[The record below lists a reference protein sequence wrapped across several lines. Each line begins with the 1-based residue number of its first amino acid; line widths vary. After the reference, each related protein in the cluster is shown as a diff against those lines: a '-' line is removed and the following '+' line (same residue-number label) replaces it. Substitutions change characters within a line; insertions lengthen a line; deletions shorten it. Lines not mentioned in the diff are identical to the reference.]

1 MRAINPGTPLPGVT
15 FRSFS
20 SKTLQNSPIANFAVF
35 VPPCAVVTE
44 RPKPSPSEAPKL
56 SISTTWGMC
65 LHSPALTSLLHITP
79 DETIVT
85 RLPVF
90 QRPEF
95 VSSACSIGLA
105 KASPTIA
112 MLSTLCLSTVS
123 HNRSEEHT
131 SELQSL
137 MRISYAVFGLKKN
150 NQTHYRIQ

>member
-1 MRAINPGTPLPGVT
+1 
-15 FRSFS
+15 
-20 SKTLQNSPIANFAVF
+20 
-35 VPPCAVVTE
+35 
-44 RPKPSPSEAPKL
+44 
-56 SISTTWGMC
+56 MC

-123 HNRSEEHT
+123 HNSIASKDGAARVT
-131 SELQSL
+131 IAPPD
-137 MRISYAVFGLKKN
+137 ISVPIAVMKPVPEIGRAEGRERGG
-150 NQTHYRIQ
+150 QDV